1 MWADRPSD
9 HQAQCTRG
17 VGGERS
23 GERNRWPDWTRDRGI
38 PSPGRRASLAL
49 PQEPRLRA
57 DRPSRGPQTQ
67 SIRHQDG
74 QRTGDGAGHPAGPRP
89 VASCLVPMAK
99 HPSRGHTGPNL
110 RVNRPQ
116 AGPRPVRR
124 ARCGLPTRS
133 RFGLSVNPAVRGH
146 RRSSTPLPP
155 TVLDRAA
162 PHTHPATVPGSPQP
176 SRAPRPGPQS
186 GTAAFATRGAAVLTE
201 SADSGPI
208 III

>member
-1 MWADRPSD
+1 LDPGQRRPKFRAPSIPRSAARASSAGRPTLARSPD
-9 HQAQCTRG
+9 PIQTPPRCT
-17 VGGERS
+17 E
-23 GERNRWPDWTRDRGI
+23 DRG
-38 PSPGRRASLAL
+38 
-49 PQEPRLRA
+49 Q
-57 DRPSRGPQTQ
+57 
-67 SIRHQDG
+67 
-74 QRTGDGAGHPAGPRP
+74 GAGHPAGPRP

-176 SRAPRPGPQS
+176 SRAPRPGPQG
-186 GTAAFATRGAAVLTE
+186 GTAALATRGAAVLTE